1 MIIITIIVIGEFKW
15 QLFPLVLVVITLILK
30 FQLESVSRISLP
42 ILLKK
47 SFIILTSLF
56 LFISLISLIVFPQYK
71 LPLPSGSYLIGT
83 ESKVIEDNSR
93 LELYSEKENDLRKIK
108 IQIWYPAETVLGY
121 DISPWIEDGIK
132 ITRGLSRDIGLPY
145 FMLDHTA
152 LIPSNSYY
160 NAPISNISDSYPIV
174 ILSHGWRG
182 FRNIHTDYAEEL
194 ASRGY
199 IVIGIDHA
207 FGSVATA
214 FEEETVYLNKDALP
228 ERETTP
234 DFLDYANALVS
245 TYAQD
250 ITFTLDYIEL
260 LNQDSSSRFF
270 SRFDL
275 EKIGLLG
282 HSTGGGAAT
291 NVGLKDERI
300 NAVIGL
306 DAWVEP
312 ILEDE
317 IALGLKI
324 PSLFLKSETWE
335 TGLNN
340 EVLSSL
346 VDNSSY
352 VPQVYQI
359 DGTTHYDFA
368 MVYMYSPLTKAI
380 GFNGS
385 LDNEY
390 LNNIIKTM
398 INDFF
403 DKELR
408 NITGNEVD
416 ITPWEEVK
424 VVN

>member
-42 ILLKK
+42 TLLKK

-194 ASRGY
+194 
-199 IVIGIDHA
+199 
-207 FGSVATA
+207 
-214 FEEETVYLNKDALP
+214 
-228 ERETTP
+228 
-234 DFLDYANALVS
+234 
-245 TYAQD
+245 
-250 ITFTLDYIEL
+250 ITF
-260 LNQDSSSRFF
+260 
-270 SRFDL
+270 
-275 EKIGLLG
+275 
-282 HSTGGGAAT
+282 
-291 NVGLKDERI
+291 
-300 NAVIGL
+300 
-306 DAWVEP
+306 
-312 ILEDE
+312 
-317 IALGLKI
+317 
-324 PSLFLKSETWE
+324 
-335 TGLNN
+335 
-340 EVLSSL
+340 L
-346 VDNSSY
+346 V
-352 VPQVYQI
+352 Q
-359 DGTTHYDFA
+359 
-368 MVYMYSPLTKAI
+368 
-380 GFNGS
+380 
-385 LDNEY
+385 
-390 LNNIIKTM
+390 
-398 INDFF
+398 
-403 DKELR
+403 
-408 NITGNEVD
+408 
-416 ITPWEEVK
+416 
-424 VVN
+424 

>member
-42 ILLKK
+42 TLLKK

-56 LFISLISLIVFPQYK
+56 LFISLVSLIVFPQYK

-199 IVIGIDHA
+199 IVIGIDHV

-291 NVGLKDERI
+291 NVGLMDERI

-346 VDNSSY
+346 VDSSSY

>member
-56 LFISLISLIVFPQYK
+56 LFISLVSLIVLPQYK